1 MPSARTFTDADIRRV
16 FRVISAKRHKER
28 NKAIFA
34 LGIASGARACELASL
49 RVDQVLNSDGEIADE
64 IVLSSEQT
72 KGKRAR
78 QLFLGKKAR
87 DAVREYLQYRYKV
100 VDLRQISEKNYRTCV
115 PLFATQKAQG
125 FSANS
130 LVGYFSRLMREAGI
144 RGASSHSC
152 RHTFA
157 TSLAEKGVSPSVL
170 QKLLGHTQLSVT
182 QKYIT
187 VGAHT
192 LRKAVDLI

>member
-1 MPSARTFTDADIRRV
+1 MPSARTFTEADIKKV
-16 FRVISAKRHKER
+16 FRLIAAKRHKER

-34 LGIASGARACELASL
+34 LGIASGARACELASI
-49 RVDQVLNSDGEIADE
+49 RVDQVLNNDGEIADE
-64 IVLSSEQT
+64 VVLSSEQT
-72 KGKRAR
+72 KGRRAR
-78 QLFLGKKAR
+78 QLYLGGKAR
-87 DAVREYLQYRYKV
+87 DAVKEYLKYRYKV
-100 VDLRQISEKNYRTCV
+100 ANLREINEKNFRTCV

-125 FSANS
+125 FTANS
-130 LVGYFSRLMREAGI
+130 LVGYFSRLMKEANI

-152 RHTFA
+152 RHFFA